1 MAGRRDTERA
11 IQLVR
16 DVILAQSNVFIKE
29 LLISRNIYGGVTK
42 ADFEL
47 QLEDAITDGS
57 ITYDELKAW
66 VDETEGWGDE
76 HVYLYK
82 VATSVERLLSDSK
95 YAEERAR
102 KAGFETAWNAD
113 TSLKFPT
120 VRKLTAIQHSEGEL
134 TCVWHQDTPFEKR
147 AKEKDFLHDD
157 PDGEQYLYKAWRIA
171 HRRNVTRIVIRPRL
185 AAIFLPSASEP
196 KTHADE
202 RASLMKEI
210 SEFISMHDWPIY
222 SMGEAIKVLDA
233 ASMRPAAKGLRA
245 RHTRLDAKG
254 GGSVEFMSDTD
265 MSYADVEPLREVRGA
280 VSPTKFKGAVG
291 EFQFALPI
299 DGKEKQGVSVET
311 RSVKVQLYGA
321 FDRIRLWVRLTRADV
336 WWILRKIPKRGT

>member
-1 MAGRRDTERA
+1 MAGRRETDKALR
-11 IQLVR
+11 LVR
-16 DVILAQSNVFIKE
+16 AVILAQSNVFIKE
-29 LLISRNIYGGVTK
+29 LLISRDIYGGITK
-42 ADFEL
+42 ADFEI
-47 QLEDAITDGS
+47 QLEDAIADGS

-66 VDETEGWGDE
+66 VEETEGWGDE

-82 VATSVERLLSDSK
+82 VAAPIERMLSDSK

-102 KAGFETAWNAD
+102 KAGFETVWNAD
-113 TSLKFPT
+113 TSLKFPAA
-120 VRKLTAIQHSEGEL
+120 RKLTAIQHSEGEL
-134 TCVWHQDTPFEKR
+134 TCVWHQDMPFEKR
-147 AKEKDFLHDD
+147 AKEKDFLHDE
-157 PDGEQYLYKAWRIA
+157 PDGEQYSYKAWRIA

-196 KTHADE
+196 KTHTDE

-210 SEFISMHDWPIY
+210 SGFISMQGWPLY

-245 RHTRLDAKG
+245 RHTRLSAKG
-254 GGSVEFMSDTD
+254 GGSVEFASDTD

-280 VSPTKFKGAVG
+280 VSPGKFKGSVG
-291 EFQFALPI
+291 EFHFLLPM
-299 DGKEKQGVSVET
+299 DGKEKQNAPEDG
-311 RSVKVQLYGA
+311 RAVKVQLYGD